1 MAKKKSGEVSKTK
14 KPPSVLF
21 QTKYVPIKQSHT
33 LSVSF
38 NMDNLQIYL
47 NSTNVYLNT
56 TLVEYFNTTL
66 DDYLQSENLPYQ
78 ISFSLLVSILVP
90 FLWIFNRRYNS
101 SLRAEKAVKFA
112 IEVPSEAKPHWKGKR
127 IHPVSIRNA
136 EEPEFIQ
143 SYCPA
148 TGQFLGRYKSNTREE
163 IDSIINKASI
173 AQEEWKNSS
182 FVQRRQV
189 LRSLSEYVVK
199 NQENIARV
207 ACRDSGKTM
216 VDASMGEILVTL
228 EKLNWI
234 IKHGEQALKPSK
246 RPGPS
251 NILMSYKGA
260 EVRYE
265 PLGVVAALV
274 SWNYPFHN
282 LLGPII
288 ASLFTGN
295 AIVVKCSEQVVW
307 SSQWF
312 IKLVQSALIACGHD
326 PNLVQLVCCW
336 PEDANYFTSHEGLS
350 HITFIGSKP
359 VAHHVVKAAAESLTP
374 VVVEL
379 GGKDA
384 FIVLDDVKDVDAISS
399 IIMRGTFQSSGQ
411 NCIGIERVIVTEK
424 NYDKLVN
431 ILKERVPKLRL
442 GSDIDQLE
450 DIDMG
455 ATITDARFEALHNQI
470 EQAVSQGATLL
481 YGGDKYSH
489 PNYPQGH
496 YFSPTLLVDVT
507 PDMDIATNEVFGP
520 VLTVIKA
527 RDTEDAINIANSTD
541 YGLGSSVFG
550 SNWEELN
557 YVANSIKS
565 GNVAINDFATFY
577 VCQLPFG
584 GQKGSGYGKFGG
596 EEGLQGLCNLKSVCY
611 DKIPFVSTQIPKPLD
626 YPIRDEAK
634 AWGFVKAL
642 NIGGY
647 DVSLW
652 NRIKAI
658 GTLAKNAK

>member
-1 MAKKKSGEVSKTK
+1 MNQIQVYFNN
-14 KPPSVLF
+14 SVLENI
-21 QTKYVPIKQSHT
+21 TISE
-33 LSVSF
+33 
-38 NMDNLQIYL
+38 
-47 NSTNVYLNT
+47 
-56 TLVEYFNTTL
+56 LVEE
-66 DDYLQSENLPYQ
+66 YLKSEDLPYQ
-78 ISFSLLVSILVP
+78 VSLISIILISLPIIWLFYQRYSQLNNSEKPIKFS
-90 FLWIFNRRYNS
+90 
-101 SLRAEKAVKFA
+101 
-112 IEVPSEAKPHWKGKR
+112 IEIPAEAKPHWKGKR
-127 IHPVSIRNA
+127 IHPVSIKNA

-148 TGQFLGRYKSNTREE
+148 TGQFLGKYKSNSRSE
-163 IDSIINKASI
+163 INEAISNAKQ
-173 AQEEWKNSS
+173 AQLSWKKST
-182 FVQRRQV
+182 FAQRRQV
-189 LRSLSEYVVK
+189 LRSLSEFIIQ
-199 NQENIARV
+199 NQEEIARV

-228 EKLNWI
+228 EKINWI
-234 IKHGEQALKPSK
+234 LKHGENALRPNK
-246 RPGPS
+246 RSGPS
-251 NILMSYKGA
+251 NLLMSYKGA

-295 AIVVKCSEQVVW
+295 AIILKCSEQVVW
-307 SSQWF
+307 SSQFF
-312 IKLVQSALIACGHD
+312 IQLVQQCLRACGHD
-326 PNLVQLVCCW
+326 ANLVQLICTW
-336 PEDANYFTSHEGLS
+336 PEDANYFTSHPDLS

-359 VAHHVVKAAAESLTP
+359 VAHHVVKAASDSLTP

-384 FIVLDDVKDVDAISS
+384 FIVLDDVKDVEAISS
-399 IIMRGTFQSSGQ
+399 IIMRGTFQSAGQ

-424 NYDKLVN
+424 NYDKLVE
-431 ILKERVPKLRL
+431 ILSARVPKLRL

-455 ATITDARFEALHNQI
+455 ATITDLRFEALKSLI
-470 EQAVSQGATLL
+470 SDAVAKGAKLVH
-481 YGGDKYSH
+481 GGDKYNH

-496 YFSPTLLVDVT
+496 YFMPTLLVDVT
-507 PDMDIATNEVFGP
+507 EEMEIAKQEVFGP
-520 VLTVIKA
+520 VLTVMKA
-527 RDTEDAINIANSTD
+527 KDTEDAVRIANSTI
-541 YGLGSSVFG
+541 YGLGASVFG

-557 YVANSIKS
+557 KVTNELNS

-584 GQKGSGYGKFGG
+584 GQRGSGYGKFGG

-626 YPIRDEAK
+626 YPINDEVK
-634 AWGFVKAL
+634 AWNFVKAL
-642 NIGGY
+642 NVGGY
-647 DVSLW
+647 DNSLW

-658 GTLAKNAK
+658 GTLAKNSK

>member
-1 MAKKKSGEVSKTK
+1 ME
-14 KPPSVLF
+14 
-21 QTKYVPIKQSHT
+21 
-33 LSVSF
+33 
-38 NMDNLQIYL
+38 NLYIHL
-47 NSTNVYLNT
+47 NATNVYLNT
-56 TLVEYFNTTL
+56 TLSEYFNSTLL

-78 ISFSLLVSILVP
+78 ISFSVIISILLP
-90 FLWIFNRRYNS
+90 LLWFTNRRYNS
-101 SLRAEKAVKFA
+101 SRRAEKPIKFNLE
-112 IEVPSEAKPHWKGKR
+112 IPNEAKPHWKGKR
-127 IHPVSIRNA
+127 IHPVSIKD
-136 EEPEFIQ
+136 PENPQFIQ

-148 TGQFLGRYKSNTREE
+148 TGQFLGNFKSHSRDD
-163 IDSIINKASI
+163 IDSIIDRASI
-173 AQEEWKNSS
+173 AQKTWKYSS
-182 FVQRRQV
+182 FIQRRQ
-189 LRSLSEYVVK
+189 LLKSLSEYIIK

-207 ACRDSGKTM
+207 ACRDSGKTL

-234 IKHGEQALKPSK
+234 IKHGEHALKPSK

-265 PLGVVAALV
+265 PLGVVSALI

-282 LLGPII
+282 LMGPVI
-288 ASLFTGN
+288 AALFTGN
-295 AIVVKCSEQVVW
+295 SIVVKCSEQVVW

-312 IKLVQSALIACGHD
+312 IKLVQEALIACGHD
-326 PNLVQLVCCW
+326 PNLVQFVCTW
-336 PEDANYFTSHEGLS
+336 PEDANYFTSHPGLS

-359 VAHHVVKAAAESLTP
+359 VAHHVVKAASESLTP

-384 FIVLDDVKDVDAISS
+384 FIVLDDVKDVNPLTS
-399 IIMRGTFQSSGQ
+399 IIMRGTFQSAGQ

-424 NYDKLVN
+424 NYSKIVD
-431 ILKERVPKLRL
+431 ILAERVPKLRL

-455 ATITDARFEALHNQI
+455 ATITDARFDVLHKQI
-470 EQAVSQGATLL
+470 EKAVEQGAKLL
-481 YGGDKYSH
+481 YGGDKYQH

-496 YFSPTLLVDVT
+496 FFSPTLLVDVT
-507 PDMDIATNEVFGP
+507 PDMDIAQNEVFGP
-520 VLTVIKA
+520 VLTVMKA
-527 RDTEDAINIANSTD
+527 KDTEDAINIANSTI
-541 YGLGSSVFG
+541 YGLGASVFG
-550 SNWEELN
+550 NNWEELN
-557 YVANSIKS
+557 KVANSINS
-565 GNVAINDFATFY
+565 GNVAINDFATY
-577 VCQLPFG
+577 YICQLPFG

-596 EEGLQGLCNLKSVCY
+596 EEGLQGLCNLKSICY
-611 DKIPFVSTQIPKPLD
+611 DKIPFVSTQIPPPLD

-634 AWGFVKAL
+634 AWSFVEAL

-647 DVSLW
+647 DDSLW

-658 GTLAKNAK
+658 GTLAKNAS

>member
-1 MAKKKSGEVSKTK
+1 MEN
-14 KPPSVLF
+14 
-21 QTKYVPIKQSHT
+21 I
-33 LSVSF
+33 
-38 NMDNLQIYL
+38 QIYL
-47 NSTNVYLNT
+47 NSTNLVLND
-56 TLVEYFNTTL
+56 TLFEYFNITL
-66 DDYLQSENLPYQ
+66 DEYLSSHFASVY
-78 ISFSLLVSILVP
+78 SFSLSVFLTITLPIVAFFLTRHFWNNKYEKGDKKVIKFSIEIP
-90 FLWIFNRRYNS
+90 Q
-101 SLRAEKAVKFA
+101 
-112 IEVPSEAKPHWKGKR
+112 EAKPHWKGKR
-127 IHPVSIRNA
+127 VDPVSIKNS

-148 TGQFLGRYKSNTREE
+148 TGQYLGKYKSDTVLD
-163 IDSIINKASI
+163 IDNAIAAAKV
-173 AQEEWKNSS
+173 AQENWKPS
-182 FVQRRQV
+182 FSQRRQL
-189 LRSLSEYVVK
+189 LRSLSEFIVN

-234 IKHGEQALKPSK
+234 IKHGEKALTPSK
-246 RPGPS
+246 RAGPS

-265 PLGVVAALV
+265 PLGVIASLV

-282 LLGPII
+282 LMGPII

-295 AIVVKCSEQVVW
+295 AIIVKCSEQVVW
-307 SSQWF
+307 SSQF
-312 IKLVQSALIACGHD
+312 YIQLVRSCLEACGHD
-326 PNLVQLVCCW
+326 PNLVQLVCTW
-336 PEDANYFTSHEGLS
+336 PEDANYFTSHPGLS

-359 VAHHVVKAAAESLTP
+359 VAHHVAKAAAESLTP

-384 FIVLDDVKDVDAISS
+384 FIVLDDVKDLNAISS
-399 IIMRGTFQSSGQ
+399 IIMRGTFQSAGQ
-411 NCIGIERVIVTEK
+411 NCIGIERVIVTAK
-424 NYDKLVN
+424 NYDKLVD

-455 ATITDARFEALHNQI
+455 ATITDARFETLTNQI
-470 EQAVSQGATLL
+470 NEAVEQGAILIT
-481 YGGDKYSH
+481 GGTKFQH

-496 YFSPTLLVDVT
+496 YFLPTLLVDVT
-507 PDMDIATNEVFGP
+507 SDMNIAQNEVFGP
-520 VLTVIKA
+520 VLSIIKA
-527 RDTEDAINIANSTD
+527 QDTDDAIRIANSTD
-541 YGLGSSVFG
+541 YGLGASVFG
-550 SNWEELN
+550 NDWKELN
-557 YVANSIKS
+557 HVTNSLKT

-584 GQKGSGYGKFGG
+584 GQGGSGYGKFGG

-626 YPIRDEAK
+626 YPINDEAK
-634 AWGFVKAL
+634 AWNFVRAL
-642 NIGGY
+642 NVGGY
-647 DVSLW
+647 DNSLW

-658 GTLAKNAK
+658 GSLAKNAN